1 MRSFITSRSPSGPR
15 NCFANCRISTSVVE
29 SITTLPAPWLA
40 TTCALVK
47 EALCSSIRMRKMN
60 TYSSVAIHTPTLP
73 ASVMV
78 SMADAEA
85 VTPSSEHTEVMR
97 PFMKSRSEMAS

>member
-1 MRSFITSRSPSGPR
+1 MR
-15 NCFANCRISTSVVE
+15 
-29 SITTLPAPWLA
+29 
-40 TTCALVK
+40 
-47 EALCSSIRMRKMN
+47 MMN
-60 TYSSVAIHTPTLP
+60 TYSSAAIHTPTLP